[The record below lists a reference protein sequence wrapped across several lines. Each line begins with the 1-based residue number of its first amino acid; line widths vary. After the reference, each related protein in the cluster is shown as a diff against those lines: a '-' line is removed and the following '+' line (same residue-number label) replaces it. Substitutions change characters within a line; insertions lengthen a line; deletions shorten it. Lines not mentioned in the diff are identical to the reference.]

1 MARTCTVCAHPAHHR
16 LNKLVVEGQESLR
29 SIAHRHGLSK
39 DALIRHRKAHIPKA
53 LVKAQEATEIAHG
66 EDLLGQLR
74 GLQAQASQIL
84 EEAANSGDLRTALM
98 AVREARGCMELIAKA
113 TGELVER
120 HAHLHVRTAL
130 PPDAAQ
136 RFGEILKEHTEQ
148 MKRVQPIIRE
158 RVMRH
163 VFVGEDAV
171 PPALVGDGRK

>member
-53 LVKAQEATEIAHG
+53 LVKAQEVSEIAHG

-74 GLQAQASQIL
+74 DLQARARQIL
-84 EEAANSGDLRTALM
+84 DEAENSGDLRTALM
-98 AVREARGCMELIAKA
+98 AIREARSCLELDGKA

-120 HAHLHVRTAL
+120 HAHLHANVGRDPERGQAL
-130 PPDAAQ
+130 MDILQ
-136 RFGEILKEHTEQ
+136 RFTEAQ
-148 MKRVQPIIRE
+148 ERAYPMIRE
-158 RVMRH
+158 RVMKH

-171 PPALVGDGRK
+171 PTALVGDGRK